1 MAEQGVEITVLRLM
15 ELSNASLEA
24 LAAGMPLASRVLI
37 LEEICAGSGIRE
49 AMAWAIHKEHPDI
62 TVEGIDLGHRF
73 VPHGDVN
80 TLYQHFGLDAQ
91 SICDYIL
98 GVVHNEN

>member
-1 MAEQGVEITVLRLM
+1 
-15 ELSNASLEA
+15 
-24 LAAGMPLASRVLI
+24 MPLASNVLI
-37 LEEICAGSGIRE
+37 LEEICAGSGICE